1 MYISDIFIFLL
12 LSTKW
17 YVDVGFPFETTVA
30 VSRLIVSGTL
40 DRFPDL
46 RLLVA
51 HAGAAMPS
59 LVGRLDS
66 CVAHD
71 IAVAN
76 RLQHTPTDYF
86 KRLYFDAI
94 AYSEPAMDCLI
105 KFVGEDR
112 IMFGT
117 DNPFFPPPPEGG
129 SSAATMDENGMSS
142 VRWPSTMKVYATMQH
157 LGEDTREGILRTN
170 AQRILNL

>member
-1 MYISDIFIFLL
+1 M
-12 LSTKW
+12 
-17 YVDVGFPFETTVA
+17 A

-40 DRFPDL
+40 DRYPSL

-51 HAGAAMPS
+51 HAGAALPS

-71 IAVAN
+71 LAVAN
-76 RLQHTPTDYF
+76 RLQHTPTEYF

-94 AYSEPAMDCLI
+94 AYSEPSMDCLI

-117 DNPFFPPPPEGG
+117 DNPFFPPPPQDG
-129 SSAATMDENGMSS
+129 STAPTIDGDGKSA
-142 VRWPSTMKVYATMQH
+142 VLWPSTMKVYRTMQH
-157 LGEDTREGILRTN
+157 LEEKSQEAILRGN
-170 AQRILNL
+170 AIRILNL